1 MCEEGVDFGQ
11 VVFFIF
17 TERLRLFTCVKEDNT
32 LEIILSY

>member
-11 VVFFIF
+11 VVFV
-17 TERLRLFTCVKEDNT
+17 TERLTLSTCVKEDNT